1 MNNLWDQNSLK
12 NRQKNFWNRIPK
24 NNNNNFVSYSS
35 QMSLINN
42 GEDVKVYQRD
52 EYNDSS
58 KNHYLR
64 EDKSIN
70 NNRLNKF
77 IEEIFMSQEVK
88 DFFTT
93 YSDFVTKVTSE
104 PSLDIEALKKSMDE
118 IESSSDVKI
127 PRLLTA
133 ALGLGS
139 ESGEFV
145 EIVKKMILQGK
156 PASEENIFHMKRELG
171 DIIWY
176 WTTACASLGLDPYE
190 VISENQK
197 KLEARYGEK
206 FEVQRSE
213 VRKEG
218 DL

>member
-1 MNNLWDQNSLK
+1 
-12 NRQKNFWNRIPK
+12 
-24 NNNNNFVSYSS
+24 
-35 QMSLINN
+35 
-42 GEDVKVYQRD
+42 
-52 EYNDSS
+52 
-58 KNHYLR
+58 
-64 EDKSIN
+64 
-70 NNRLNKF
+70 
-77 IEEIFMSQEVK
+77 MSQEVK

-104 PSLDIEALKKSMDE
+104 PSLDLDALKKSMDD
-118 IESSSDVKI
+118 IESESDIKM

-139 ESGEFV
+139 ETGEFV

-156 PASEENIFHMKRELG
+156 PPSEDNIFHMKRELG
-171 DIIWY
+171 DIMWY
-176 WTTACASLGLDPYE
+176 WATACSSLGLDPYE
-190 VISENQK
+190 VIHENQV

-213 VRKEG
+213 VRKKG

>member
-1 MNNLWDQNSLK
+1 
-12 NRQKNFWNRIPK
+12 
-24 NNNNNFVSYSS
+24 
-35 QMSLINN
+35 
-42 GEDVKVYQRD
+42 
-52 EYNDSS
+52 
-58 KNHYLR
+58 
-64 EDKSIN
+64 
-70 NNRLNKF
+70 
-77 IEEIFMSQEVK
+77 MSQEVK

-104 PSLDIEALKKSMDE
+104 PSLDLDALKKSMDD
-118 IESSSDVKI
+118 IELESDIKM

-139 ESGEFV
+139 ETGEVV
-145 EIVKKMILQGK
+145 EIVKKMVLQGK
-156 PASEENIFHMKRELG
+156 PPSEDNIFHMKRELG
-171 DIIWY
+171 DIMWY
-176 WTTACASLGLDPYE
+176 WATACSSLGLDPYE
-190 VISENQK
+190 VIHENQV

>member
-1 MNNLWDQNSLK
+1 
-12 NRQKNFWNRIPK
+12 
-24 NNNNNFVSYSS
+24 
-35 QMSLINN
+35 MS
-42 GEDVKVYQRD
+42 K
-52 EYNDSS
+52 
-58 KNHYLR
+58 
-64 EDKSIN
+64 
-70 NNRLNKF
+70 
-77 IEEIFMSQEVK
+77 EVK
-88 DFFTT
+88 DFFIT

-104 PSLDIEALKKSMDE
+104 PSMDLEALKASLND
-118 IESSSDVKI
+118 IESQSDIKT

-139 ESGEFV
+139 EAGEFV

-171 DIIWY
+171 DIMWY

-190 VISENQK
+190 VISENQA